1 MKAMSET
8 RRKLTTI
15 FSADVQD
22 YTRLMQADEERT
34 LDTLNQYR
42 DAMKRLIEA
51 HAGRVINTWGDG
63 LIAEFSSVVEAVRAA
78 IDVQNELAGYNAKRL
93 NNARMLF
100 RIGIN
105 LGDVIAEGDD
115 IYGDGVNVAARLQAS
130 APPGGIVISST
141 VFDQVRNKLTVG
153 FEYLGQLSLKN
164 IEGGIPSYAV
174 RIGEDGTTRP
184 QRAASQ
190 SGQPPLH
197 DRLRGTQTPEQAQ
210 LSPLRRGRFGVL
222 GAIAAGLAAINFL
235 TWDGYFWAAWPLLA
249 IAALA
254 ALLWL
259 RTTRLDRFV
268 AMLAVVGGVLLAI
281 NLIAWSGTFWAVWPL
296 LGFAVAGSIRW
307 FTRHR
312 SGVRS

>member
-1 MKAMSET
+1 MSET

-22 YTRLMQADEERT
+22 YTRLMQVDEERT

-42 DAMKRLIEA
+42 DAMRRLIEA

-78 IDVQNELAGYNAKRL
+78 IDVQHELAGYNAKRL
-93 NNARMLF
+93 NDARMLF

-153 FEYLGQLSLKN
+153 FDYLGELSLKN
-164 IEGGIPSYAV
+164 IEGGIASYAV
-174 RIGEDGTTRP
+174 RIGEDRGSGP
-184 QRAASQ
+184 QRPSLQ
-190 SGQPPLH
+190 PGQPPHH
-197 DRLRGTQTPEQAQ
+197 DH
-210 LSPLRRGRFGVL
+210 LRRIQTQAHPEPLPFRRARFGVL
-222 GAIAAGLAAINFL
+222 ATVAAGIAAINFL
-235 TWDGYFWAAWPLLA
+235 TWSGYFWAAWPLLA
-249 IAALA
+249 FAALA
-254 ALLWL
+254 FGLWV

-268 AMLAVVGGVLLAI
+268 AMLAMVGFVLLGI
-281 NLIAWSGTFWAVWPL
+281 NLITWSGTFWAAWPL
-296 LGFAVAGSIRW
+296 LAFAVAGSIRW
-307 FTRHR
+307 FTRQR